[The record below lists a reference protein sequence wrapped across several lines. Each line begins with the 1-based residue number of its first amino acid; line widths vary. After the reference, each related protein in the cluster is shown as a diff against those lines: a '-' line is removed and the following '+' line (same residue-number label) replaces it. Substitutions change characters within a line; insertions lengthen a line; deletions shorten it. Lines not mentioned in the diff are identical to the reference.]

1 MGIQSKETIASE
13 YRTRGLCAQVESSPI
28 ATSRASLEGMIS
40 VLADKIDYA
49 YKQAEEL
56 HNSLSSV
63 LYPDPPAQSVGE
75 NIKQPTPVVPPAIE
89 RLEAL
94 CRRMDRLNDGLGSI
108 QSRLCL

>member
-1 MGIQSKETIASE
+1 MSE
-13 YRTRGLCAQVESSPI
+13 YKTRGLCAQVESSPI
-28 ATSRASLEGMIS
+28 ATSRSSLEGMIS

-63 LYPDPPAQSVGE
+63 LYPEPPAQPVGE
-75 NIKQPTPVVPPAIE
+75 NIKQSAPVVPPAIE
-89 RLEAL
+89 RLDAL
-94 CRRMDRLNDGLGSI
+94 CCRMDKLNEGLVSI